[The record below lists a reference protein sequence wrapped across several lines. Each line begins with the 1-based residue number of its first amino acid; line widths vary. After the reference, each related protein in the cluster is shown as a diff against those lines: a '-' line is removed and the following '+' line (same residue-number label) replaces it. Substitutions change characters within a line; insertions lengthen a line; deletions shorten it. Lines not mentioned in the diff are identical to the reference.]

1 MERLHQLLHSLS
13 PQQVK
18 VLRNY
23 LTSFSTRDS
32 KTKFWDLAAL
42 VLKDKVSV
50 PSIEYCSQKIY
61 GQKPDGRIEQ
71 LKNRLYVKVLD
82 SLLIDINTNRD
93 IYVDETHPI
102 LIRLRKKM
110 ILYDLLKYTR
120 LKDTVGLQMIKDI
133 IGVAKQYEFYPILL
147 DAMYIYKWNFGMR
160 KGIEFFNDM
169 NSQIAHIEK
178 AKTYSQRA
186 LDLYAQLGQFSTFNT
201 KADRNKL
208 EEYLQ
213 SGIHELR
220 HYYVETGIKSIGYF
234 LKTFEM
240 TSFQL
245 KKKIKEAKD
254 VALSMIDFMNEH
266 KLVVGRKGRFGICYD
281 YLAEFEVEL
290 GNYDSALQYVLEA
303 RKYFSGSQLNLA
315 INKKL
320 ELDVHFLKG
329 DYIHAMQIADEL
341 LQTNTKVTGDFRRD
355 MILYYKACCHFM
367 LGEFRESARL
377 LGQKF
382 QITRDKLGWEVN
394 IRFMRIMLMVELNKP
409 DEAYAMVQ
417 SLHKHMDRYKQLQ
430 DLSERDRMLLNVFRE
445 LAREGFGFHRPEDKV
460 YHLLML
466 LMEQGKPHSWE
477 PLTPELIQVH
487 KWIIR
492 KYEHF
497 LPPRPLPV
505 EKKKSP
511 ATKKAKGNA

>member
-32 KTKFWDLAAL
+32 NTKFWELAAL
-42 VLKDKVSV
+42 QLKHKDKVYSLK
-50 PSIEYCSQKIY
+50 ECSEKIY
-61 GQKPDGRIEQ
+61 KTAPDGRIEQ
-71 LKNRLYVKVLD
+71 LKNRLYAKVLD

-93 IYVDETHPI
+93 IYEDETHPI

-120 LKDTVGLQMIKDI
+120 LKDTMGLEMIKDI
-133 IGVAKQYEFYPILL
+133 ITVAKQYEFYPILL
-147 DAMYIYKWNFGMR
+147 DAMYILKWNYGMR
-160 KGIEFFNDM
+160 KGIQFFQDM
-169 NSQIAHIEK
+169 NKQIEQVERSKGYA
-178 AKTYSQRA
+178 QRA

-201 KADRNKL
+201 KADKAKL

-213 SGIHELR
+213 QGIDELR
-220 HYYVETGIKSIGYF
+220 LYFIETGIKSIGYF

-240 TSFQL
+240 TFCQIN
-245 KKKIKEAKD
+245 KRTKEAKD
-254 VALSMIDFMNEH
+254 IAISLLEYMNEH
-266 KLVVGRKGRFGICYD
+266 KSVIGRKGRFGICYD
-281 YLAEFEVEL
+281 YIAEFEVEL
-290 GNYDSALQYVLEA
+290 GNYDSALKYVLEA
-303 RKYFSGSQLNLA
+303 RPYFSGSQLNLA

-320 ELDVHFLKG
+320 ELDIHFLKG
-329 DYIHAMQIADEL
+329 DYIKAKELADEL
-341 LQTNTKVTGDFRRD
+341 SQTNTKVTGDFRRD

-409 DEAYAMVQ
+409 DEAFAMVQ
-417 SLHKHMDRYKQLQ
+417 SLQKHMERYKQLD
-430 DLSERDRMLLNVFRE
+430 DLNERDRMLMDVFRE
-445 LAREGFGFHRPEDKV
+445 LAKEGFGFNRPEDKV

-477 PLTPELIQVH
+477 PLNPELVQIH

-492 KYEHF
+492 KYQHF
-497 LPPRPLPV
+497 LPPRPMST
-505 EKKKSP
+505 EKRKP
-511 ATKKAKGNA
+511 AAKKAKGNA